1 MGKKKN
7 FYLGLD
13 IGTDSVGWAV
23 TDEEYHLLKFNGEP
37 AWGSTIF
44 DAGSLKAERRGFR
57 SARRRLDRRQ
67 QRVQLLQDIFA
78 KEIARVDERFFIRL
92 QESYKYREDTQDSY
106 VFFDDDDYTDKD
118 YFQEY
123 PTIHHL
129 ICDLMDNSEPHDV
142 RLLYLACAW
151 LVSHRGHFL
160 SNIDVDH
167 MDDIRDVNKAY
178 KEFIAFYTDNGF
190 EAPFKDVDVEELGNA
205 LKEKTTITSKKT
217 KLTQILLHG
226 QKASKEINEDTPY
239 SVEAIIRLL
248 SGSKVNLKDI
258 FGKEEYEQLEP
269 SSISLG
275 MEEEKYAAIMSG
287 LDEDFELIAR
297 LRAIYDWA
305 VLADTLGEFKTISAA
320 KKAVYEQHEKD
331 LKTLKC
337 FIQKYAPDYYD
348 DIFRNGGKGLEHNYV
363 AYSYNTK
370 GLSEEKRQEFKK
382 SNQEDFCKYISKI
395 VKEISPEESDMAAYE
410 DMIARLELYTF
421 MPKQKNT
428 DNRVIPNQLY
438 LYELKKIL
446 EQASYYLSFLLEKDE
461 DGISNKDKI
470 ISIFNYKLPY
480 FVGPLNEHSEHAW
493 MVRKAEGK
501 ILPWNYDKLIDFDAS
516 EEAFI
521 RRLTNTCTYMAGEK
535 VLPKDSLCYQKFMV
549 LNEINNI
556 RVNNEK
562 ISAECKQ
569 DIYHQLFERHRKVK
583 RKDIEAYLVSNNVVA
598 KDDTKDGD
606 NIDCISGIDVEIKS
620 SLSSYHYFR
629 RILENDILS
638 EADVE
643 RIIERASYAEDKSRL
658 RKWLKK
664 KYPQLSE
671 DDLNYVS
678 RCKAKDFGRLS
689 KAFLTQLEGVDT
701 STGEIATII
710 GLMWNTNNNLMELL
724 SEQFTF
730 KEELE
735 KRNMEYYGQHH
746 MTLDGRLDEMYVSN
760 AVRRPIYRTLAIVND
775 IKRAFGEPSR
785 IFIEMTR
792 GEDSS
797 KKGKRTSTRYQQILD
812 IYDNCKDE
820 CVPELKKQLEVM
832 GERVDSKLQ
841 SDRLFLY
848 FTQMGRCAYSGAAI
862 DLERLMSG
870 SKEYDID
877 HIYPQAFVKDDSIIQ
892 NKVLV
897 LSEENGKKR
906 DEYPIKASIQEKM
919 TGLWMH
925 WHKIRCI
932 SDEKFKRLTRKTP
945 FTDEERYG
953 FINRQLTETSQST
966 KAVAQILAD
975 KFPDADIVYTRARLT
990 SEFRHEF
997 NLPKSRS
1004 YNDLHHAVDA
1014 YLNIVTGNV
1023 YDMMFSRKRFS
1034 LPVDNKYS
1042 IKAKTIFGDK
1052 QRSIGDK
1059 TYWDGQNSLSLVIK
1073 TARKNNA
1080 HFTKFSYLR
1089 EGGLFDQMPLKKSA
1103 GLVSLKDG
1111 LPTEKYGG
1119 YNKAGIMFFLPV
1131 RYTAGKK
1138 SDIIIMP
1145 VEIMYGK
1152 RVLTDDSYAKEYAYD
1167 RLNRIL
1173 GKRIDE
1179 VSFPFGMRPWKI
1191 NTMLSLDGFR
1201 VCITGTGNK
1210 GQKVL
1215 VQPVMQFSAG
1225 EEWKAYI
1232 KKIEKYVEK
1241 NKANPKHIY
1250 DADYDVVTKEKNFE
1264 LYNIFESKLQ
1274 SSIYNKRMNSPVN
1287 TISSAKNKF
1296 EECSIL
1302 EQCNVLMSIL
1312 SVFGRM
1318 TGGCDMTPIGGKA
1331 KEGASTL
1338 STNMSNWKKMYSN
1351 VRIID
1356 QSTTGL
1362 WEIQSENLLDAL

>member
-44 DAGSLKAERRGFR
+44 DAGSLKAERRSFR

-67 QRVQLLQDIFA
+67 QRVLLLQEIFA
-78 KEIARVDERFFIRL
+78 KEIAQVDERFFIRL
-92 QESYKYREDTQDSY
+92 QESYKYREDTQDNY

-129 ICDLMDNSEPHDV
+129 ICELMESNEPHDV

-167 MDDIRDVNKAY
+167 MDDIRDVKKAY
-178 KEFIAFYTDNGF
+178 EELVAFYTDNGF
-190 EAPFKDVDVEELGNA
+190 EAPFRDVDVEELGNA

-248 SGSKVNLKDI
+248 SGSNVNLKDI

-269 SSISLG
+269 NSISLG
-275 MEEEKYAAIMSG
+275 MDEEKYAAIMSG

-320 KKAVYEQHEKD
+320 KKAIYEQHEKD
-331 LKTLKC
+331 LKTLKY

-348 DIFRNGGKGLEHNYV
+348 DIFRNGGKGVEHNYV

-370 GLSEEKRQEFKK
+370 GLSEKKRQEFKK
-382 SNQEDFCKYISKI
+382 SNQVDFCKYIFNI

-410 DMIARLELYTF
+410 DMIARLGLYTF

-446 EQASYYLSFLLEKDE
+446 EQASNYCPFLLENDE
-461 DGISNKDKI
+461 DGISAKNKI
-470 ISIFNYKLPY
+470 ISIFNFKLPY
-480 FVGPLNEHSEHAW
+480 YVGPLNTHSEHAW

-562 ISAECKQ
+562 ISVELKQ
-569 DIYHQLFERHRKVK
+569 EIYHQLFERKRKVR
-583 RKDIEAYLVSNNVVA
+583 RKDIEEYLISNSIIVSDEKENV
-598 KDDTKDGD
+598 T
-606 NIDCISGIDVEIKS
+606 GIDTEIKA
-620 SLSSYHYFR
+620 SLSSFHYFN
-629 RILENDILS
+629 RILNDGILS
-638 EADVE
+638 ETEVE
-643 RIIERASYAEDKSRL
+643 KIIERASYAEDKGRL

-664 KYPQLSE
+664 EYPQLSE

-689 KAFLTQLEGVDT
+689 KAFLTQLEGADT
-701 STGEIATII
+701 STGEIATIL

-730 KEELE
+730 KEEL
-735 KRNMEYYGQHH
+735 KKWNMEYYEQHP
-746 MTLDGRLDEMYVSN
+746 MTLEGRLDEMYVSN
-760 AVRRPIYRTLAIVND
+760 AVRRPIYRTLAVVND

-792 GEDSS
+792 GEDAS
-797 KKGKRTSTRYQQILD
+797 KKGKRTSTRYQQIEE
-812 IYDNCKDE
+812 IYNKCKDE
-820 CVPELKKQLEVM
+820 DVRELKHQLEAM
-832 GERVDSKLQ
+832 GEIVDSKLQ

-848 FTQMGRCAYSGAAI
+848 FTQMGRCAYSGTSI
-862 DLERLMSG
+862 DLEKLMSG
-870 SKEYDID
+870 SKDYDID

-897 LSEENGKKR
+897 LSVENGKKK
-906 DEYPIKASIQEKM
+906 DEYPIKPSVQGQMRSYWDKWREN
-919 TGLWMH
+919 G
-925 WHKIRCI
+925 CI
-932 SDEKFKRLTRKTP
+932 SDEKYKRLTRTTP

-966 KAVAQILAD
+966 KAAAQILAD

-1042 IKAKTIFGDK
+1042 IKTKTIFGDK
-1052 QRSIGDK
+1052 QRAIGDK
-1059 TYWDGQNSLSLVIK
+1059 IYWDGQNSLSLVIK

-1080 HFTKFSYLR
+1080 HFTKFAYLK
-1089 EGGLFDQMPLKKSA
+1089 EGKLFDQPEKKRDELISLKK
-1103 GLVSLKDG
+1103 G
-1111 LPTEKYGG
+1111 LPSKKYGG
-1119 YNKAGIMFFLPV
+1119 YNSPKIMFFLPV
-1131 RYTAGKK
+1131 RYIAKK
-1138 SDIIIMP
+1138 KNDIIIMP
-1145 VEIMYGK
+1145 VEVMYGK
-1152 RVLTDDSYAKEYAYD
+1152 RVLEDIEYAKSYTED
-1167 RLNRIL
+1167 RLEKLL
-1173 GKRIDE
+1173 GKKIDKFD
-1179 VSFPFGMRPWKI
+1179 FPFGMRPWKI
-1191 NTMLSLDGFR
+1191 NTVLSLDGFR
-1201 VCITGTGNK
+1201 VCITGNASGGTK
-1210 GQKVL
+1210 L
-1215 VQPVMQFSAG
+1215 IVQNIMQFSLG

-1241 NKANPKHIY
+1241 NKANPKFVY
-1250 DADYDVVTKEKNFE
+1250 DADYDVVTKEKNMQ
-1264 LYNIFESKLQ
+1264 LYDLFIEKMKN
-1274 SSIYNKRMNSPVN
+1274 SIYAKRINCPTKTLIN
-1287 TISSAKNKF
+1287 GKNKF
-1296 EECSIL
+1296 EELTIL
-1302 EQCNVLMSIL
+1302 QQCQVLLNIL
-1312 SVFGRM
+1312 LVFNRM
-1318 TGGCDMTPIGGKA
+1318 TTGCDLTLVGGSKNSA
-1331 KEGASTL
+1331 ATNSFSRNISTWRKNY
-1338 STNMSNWKKMYSN
+1338 TDIR
-1351 VRIID
+1351 VID